1 MAKPLSHHLEAILTN
16 YLPARQEGK
25 GGPFGKDHP
34 IWDEFQKAADLL
46 EAMEPVA
53 RRASLKVGWS
63 AGQGNWARVPWI
75 ALLDERETDTTQR
88 GVYGVLL
95 FRQDM
100 SGVYLTWNQGVT
112 KLKKL
117 HGTPEARRILRDR
130 AEDLA
135 DLLSGDRRDFSTDDG
150 IDLRSDGGLGRDY
163 EHSTIAYKLYES
175 GSVPG
180 DQGIEADLEV
190 VLKAYDRYLESDLPA
205 RFHEGPDS
213 TPDPEPEPD
222 QGEIVLTDPA
232 PSTFNLAQAA
242 EGVADYLSVRGF
254 VFEPWQVAQYL
265 TALRTKPFV
274 ILAGITGT
282 GKSQL
287 PRLVEEATGGESELV
302 PVRPDWT
309 DSSEVLGYTDLE
321 GTFRPGAV
329 LEVASRAVAQDD
341 LHHTLIVDEMNLA
354 RVEHYFA
361 EVLSRIEDRRR
372 ADGGGFESSPLIL
385 TELREE
391 DREWGRVRLP
401 ANLALVGTVNM
412 DESAHGF
419 SRKVLDR
426 AFTVELSEVD
436 LEAGVEPAGGEQKS
450 VTISPWPVSA
460 WYPRATR
467 LSTLSDRS
475 AKDAQQLRRGIDA
488 LTQVNEIL
496 TPAQLQVGYRTRDE
510 VCLFLVHAT
519 EMEELFRTGKGRPVD
534 PLDLVIQMKVLPRIA
549 GGSGAV
555 RRVLLGLLGWAW
567 MGDPFSDES
576 DARDLLEQW
585 ERDHRPLRLED
596 AKYPGVAGRAAL
608 MLDRMQVEGFTSYWL

>member
-1 MAKPLSHHLEAILTN
+1 MSEALSNHLESILSK
-16 YLPARQEGK
+16 YLAARKEGW

-34 IWDEFQKAADLL
+34 IWGEFQKAADLI
-46 EAMEPVA
+46 ESMEPVV
-53 RRASLKVGWS
+53 RRPSLKVGWS

-75 ALLDERETDTTQR
+75 ALLDEGETPSTQH
-88 GVYGVLL
+88 GVYGVFL

-117 HGTPEARRILRDR
+117 HGTPEARRILQGR
-130 AEDLA
+130 ARALA
-135 DLLSGDRRDFSTDDG
+135 ELLVDDRRGFATDDG

-163 EHSTIAYKLYES
+163 EHSTIAYKLYET

-180 DQGIEADLEV
+180 DREIEADLGV
-190 VLKAYDRYLESDLPA
+190 VLKAYDRYLESDLPS
-205 RFHEGPDS
+205 RFHEGHDSAAGSEPDS
-213 TPDPEPEPD
+213 D
-222 QGEIVLTDPA
+222 QEEITPA
-232 PSTFNLAQAA
+232 PAAPSSFDLGQAA
-242 EGVADYLSVRGF
+242 EAVADYLSARGF

-287 PRLVEEATGGESELV
+287 PRLVAEATGGESELV

-309 DSSEVLGYTDLE
+309 DSSEVLGYADLE

-329 LEVASRAVAQDD
+329 LEVASRAMAQDD
-341 LHHTLIVDEMNLA
+341 VHHTLIVDEMNLA

-372 ADGGGFESSPLIL
+372 AEGGGFESSRLIL

-436 LEAGVEPAGGEQKS
+436 LEAGLERAPAGKRS
-450 VTISPWPVSA
+450 VVAASWPVSA
-460 WYPRATR
+460 WYPRAIR
-467 LSTLSDRS
+467 LSGLSDRS
-475 AKDAQQLRRGIDA
+475 ADDTRQLQRGIAA
-488 LTQVNEIL
+488 LTQVNAIL

-510 VCLFLVHAT
+510 VCLFLVHASD
-519 EMEELFRTGKGRPVD
+519 MEELFRTRQGQGVD
-534 PLDLVIQMKVLPRIA
+534 PLDLAIQMKVLPRIA

-576 DARDLLEQW
+576 DARDLMEQW
-585 ERDHRPLRLED
+585 ERDNRPLRLEE
-596 AKYPGVAGRAAL
+596 ARYPGVAGRVAL

>member
-1 MAKPLSHHLEAILTN
+1 MPNTLSDQLEAILAS
-16 YLPARQEGK
+16 YLQARQEGQ

-34 IWDEFQKAADLL
+34 VWGEFQEAADRL
-46 EAMEPVA
+46 EAMEPVV
-53 RRASLKVGWS
+53 RRSSLKVGWS
-63 AGQGNWARVPWI
+63 PGQGNWARVPWI

-88 GVYGVLL
+88 GVYGVFL

-117 HGTPEARRILRDR
+117 HGTREARRILGDR
-130 AEDLA
+130 ATEFAGFLPD
-135 DLLSGDRRDFSTDDG
+135 DRRDFATDEG

-163 EHSTIAYKLYES
+163 EHSTIAYKLYET
-175 GSVPG
+175 GSVPE
-180 DQGIEADLEV
+180 DREIEADLEV
-190 VLKAYDRYLESDLPA
+190 VLQAYERYLESDLPA
-205 RFHEGPDS
+205 RFHEGPDAGADS
-213 TPDPEPEPD
+213 ESEPD
-222 QGEIVLTDPA
+222 QEETAPPGPP
-232 PSTFNLAQAA
+232 PSTFDLAQAA
-242 EGVADYLSVRGF
+242 EGVAKYLAARGF

-287 PRLVEEATGGESELV
+287 PRLVAEATGGESELV

-309 DSSEVLGYTDLE
+309 DSSEVLGYTDLQS
-321 GTFRPGAV
+321 TFRPGAV

-372 ADGGGFESSPLIL
+372 AEGGGFESSPLIL

-391 DREWGRVRLP
+391 DREWGQVRLP

-436 LEAGVEPAGGEQKS
+436 LEAGVEPAAAGTRS
-450 VTISPWPVSA
+450 VPAAAWPVSA

-467 LSTLSDRS
+467 LSALSHRS
-475 AKDAQQLRRGIDA
+475 ADDTRQLRRGIDA

-519 EMEELFRTGKGRPVD
+519 GMKELFRTREGRPVD
-534 PLDLVIQMKVLPRIA
+534 PLDLAIQMKVLPRIA

-567 MGDPFSDES
+567 MGDPFADEP

-585 ERDHRPLRLED
+585 ERDQRPLRLEE
-596 AKYPGVAGRAAL
+596 AEYPGVAGRAAL

>member
-1 MAKPLSHHLEAILTN
+1 MPNTLSQHLETILRT
-16 YLPARQEGK
+16 YLPARKEGK

-34 IWDEFQKAADLL
+34 IWDEFQKAEDVLKSI
-46 EAMEPVA
+46 EPVA
-53 RRASLKVGWS
+53 HRPSLKVKWS

-75 ALLDERETDTTQR
+75 ALLDERETTSTQR
-88 GVYGVLL
+88 GVYGVFLL
-95 FRQDM
+95 RQDM

-130 AEDLA
+130 ARKLA
-135 DLLSGDRRDFSTDDG
+135 GLLPDDRRGLTTDDG
-150 IDLRSDGGLGRDY
+150 IDLRSDGGLGQDY
-163 EHSTIAYKLYES
+163 EHSTIAYRLYEA
-175 GSVPG
+175 GNVP
-180 DQGIEADLEV
+180 DDREIAADLEV
-190 VLKAYDRYLESDLPA
+190 ALKAYDRYLDSDLPA
-205 RFHEGPDS
+205 HFHQGLDSAPDTES
-213 TPDPEPEPD
+213 EPD
-222 QGEIVLTDPA
+222 QEQITLTQPA
-232 PSTFNLAQAA
+232 TSTFDLTQGA
-242 EGVADYLSVRGF
+242 EGVVEYLSARGF

-287 PRLVEEATGGESELV
+287 PRLVEEATGGESELL

-309 DSSEVLGYTDLE
+309 DSSEVLGYPDLE
-321 GTFRPGAV
+321 GTFRPGAM

-361 EVLSRIEDRRR
+361 EVLSRIEDRRP
-372 ADGGGFESSPLIL
+372 AEDGGFESSPLIL

-391 DREWGRVRLP
+391 DREWGQVRLP
-401 ANLALVGTVNM
+401 PNLALVGTVNM

-436 LEAGVEPAGGEQKS
+436 LEAGVEPAAPGKRS
-450 VTISPWPVSA
+450 FRTAPWPVSA

-467 LSTLSDRS
+467 LSGLSDRN
-475 AKDAQQLRRGIDA
+475 ANDTRNLQRGIAA
-488 LTQVNEIL
+488 LTEVNEIL

-519 EMEELFRTGKGRPVD
+519 EMEELFRTREGRRVD
-534 PLDLVIQMKVLPRIA
+534 PLDLAIQMKVLPRIA

-585 ERDHRPLRLED
+585 EREHRPLRLEE